1 MRTLLSLLVC
11 FSVFQARAE
20 APADPQKDALI
31 ASVLETFWDNAR
43 DPKGNPILTSP
54 DLDRRTAPIP
64 RSVAYRAIDA
74 GKVAGEGSSC
84 HLRTKELYRAIVT
97 DARELGMTETQ
108 VAFVSAL
115 YGARWLKVHTDR
127 LPTCTES
134 ERNRAANR
142 IFRTKREGLGSPE
155 A

>member
-11 FSVFQARAE
+11 FSILQARAE

-54 DLDRRTAPIP
+54 DLDRQTAPIP

-74 GKVAGEGSSC
+74 GKVAGEASSC
-84 HLRTKELYRAIVT
+84 HLRSRDLYRAIVA
-97 DARELGMTETQ
+97 DARELGMSETQ

-115 YGARWLKVHTDR
+115 YGARFLKVHTDR
-127 LPTCTES
+127 RPTCSES
-134 ERNRAANR
+134 ERNMTANR
-142 IFRTKREGLGSPE
+142 LFRTKRAGLGAPE